1 MLGTIVNAGAIVL
14 GALLGNLLKGGFPEN
29 YKSVIMQGVSL
40 TVILIGLSMALKTES
55 ILVLTLSIVTGGIL
69 GEALRLEE
77 RLNSLGRK
85 LEQRFAGGGGSSQGS
100 VIVKGGGN
108 VESGLVESGRESGL
122 PYQAVGKECG
132 VNIENG
138 CESGLPRQA
147 VESKCGSNAVNGLEG
162 ALDVGCVY
170 KEDGHQACAY
180 EGRSQIEDAHQA
192 CAYESCAYEGHN
204 QSEDGH
210 GNSFASAGDASQNA
224 ESSPLESE
232 DSGKGGLF
240 IKGFVTGSLVF
251 CVGAMAIMGAL
262 ESGLTGRHTT
272 LFIKSILDGVT
283 ATVFASTMGIGVAFS
298 ALPVFLYQGAITL
311 AAVYVKPFLTD
322 AMITEMTAVGGLL
335 IFGIGLNLLTD
346 KLHIKVGNL
355 LPAIF
360 AAIFFV
366 IVLGRFSL

>member
-1 MLGTIVNAGAIVL
+1 MLGTIVNAGAIIL
-14 GALLGNLLKGGFPEN
+14 GALLGNLLKGGFPEK
-29 YKSVIMQGVSL
+29 YKLVIMQGVSL
-40 TVILIGLSMALKTES
+40 TVILIGLSMALTTES

-69 GEALRLEE
+69 GEALRLED

-85 LEQRFAGGGGSSQGS
+85 LEQRFAGGGRSSQES
-100 VIVKGGGN
+100 VEVSSSN
-108 VESGLVESGRESGL
+108 AESGLESGS
-122 PYQAVGKECG
+122 
-132 VNIENG
+132 
-138 CESGLPRQA
+138 PRQA
-147 VESKCGSNAVNGLEG
+147 VGRKCGSNAVNGLEG

-180 EGRSQIEDAHQA
+180 E
-192 CAYESCAYEGHN
+192 SCAYEGHN

-210 GNSFASAGDASQNA
+210 GNSFASAGDAGQNA
-224 ESSPLESE
+224 ESSPLENE
-232 DSGKGGLF
+232 DSSGKGGLF
-240 IKGFVTGSLVF
+240 IKGFVTASLVF

-360 AAIFFV
+360 VAIFFV
-366 IVLGRFSL
+366 IILGKFSL

>member
-1 MLGTIVNAGAIVL
+1 MLGTIVNAGAIIL
-14 GALLGNLLKGGFPEN
+14 GALLGNLLKGGFPEK

-40 TVILIGLSMALKTES
+40 TVILIGLSMALQTES

-69 GEALRLEE
+69 GEALRLED
-77 RLNSLGRK
+77 RLDSLGRK
-85 LEQRFAGGGGSSQGS
+85 LEQRFAGGCESSQGS
-100 VIVKGGGN
+100 VIVEGGGN
-108 VESGLVESGRESGL
+108 VESGRESGL
-122 PYQAVGKECG
+122 SRQAVGC
-132 VNIENG
+132 
-138 CESGLPRQA
+138 
-147 VESKCGSNAVNGLEG
+147 KCGSNVESGLEG
-162 ALDVGCVY
+162 ASDVGYGY
-170 KEDGHQACAY
+170 KEDGHQACTHK
-180 EGRSQIEDAHQA
+180 GHSQREDGHQT
-192 CAYESCAYEGHN
+192 CAYEGCS

-210 GNSFASAGDASQNA
+210 GDSFASAGNAGQNA
-224 ESSPLESE
+224 ESGLVESE
-232 DSGKGGLF
+232 DSSKGGLF

-251 CVGAMAIMGAL
+251 CVGAMAIMGSL

-283 ATVFASTMGIGVAFS
+283 STVFASTMGIGVAFS

-311 AAVYVKPFLTD
+311 AAVYVKPLLTD

-360 AAIFFV
+360 VAIFFV
-366 IVLGRFSL
+366 IILGKFSL